1 MLSNDVRDILSDAT
15 VEFALAPDAFIDV
28 GRLPVSVTNLST
40 LVDYLR
46 TIQQKLAKR
55 DNKVKT
61 EDWDVAKSGELRL
74 YKFYVC
80 AIHALSNYIEGAPA
94 VNVTHVVFAQA
105 VATHASGNPPADLAE
120 NGSKLWKQTFN
131 GNQPRTISVIMSLL
145 YFCHREANP
154 GGPAPPPG
162 PPAPVAITTGP
173 GSSASSTSSPTPIP
187 RPPTTI
193 VKGKSE
199 ESKVQETGTMI
210 PPTATRKGVTRN
222 V

>member
-1 MLSNDVRDILSDAT
+1 MLSDDVRDLLSDAT

-28 GRLPVSVTNLST
+28 SRLPVSVTNLST
-40 LVDYLR
+40 LIDYLR

-80 AIHALSNYIEGAPA
+80 AIHALSNYIESMPA
-94 VNVTHVVFAQA
+94 VNVTHAVFAQA

-120 NGSKLWKQTFN
+120 NGAKLWKQTFN

-154 GGPAPPPG
+154 GGPAPPAV
-162 PPAPVAITTGP
+162 PPAPVAASPDSGDDESARSESATDDGP
-173 GSSASSTSSPTPIP
+173 PSPI
-187 RPPTTI
+187 I
-193 VKGKSE
+193 QEQSK
-199 ESKVQETGTMI
+199 ESQVQETVTMML
-210 PPTATRKGVTRN
+210 PTVTRRGATGN
-222 V
+222 I